1 MQYAD
6 QKHWFNFLAFLRKCL
21 DPGVPKNGFRV
32 GEDFSYKETVEYF
45 CNPGFKLTE
54 GTRFRSCQK
63 NNKWNG
69 TLPTCKGLLNHSE
82 QYANHCDMNKFFH
95 NRDNNYDNDNI
106 ILMWWQNNIFK
117 SNKLHKIRMTTITF
131 QLTSS
136 HTQCPGDFKF
146 SKGLAERVDCIPEE
160 PSDVL
165 SDPPLFLLLIE
176 ALLPTIGFLYKTY
189 SDQ

>member
-1 MQYAD
+1 MKTFIDCFINYEGNRFCEHQATIIRPLKRARIEACLPWNHMYKGRVHAVYTD

-45 CNPGFKLTE
+45 CDPGFKLTE

-63 NNKWNG
+63 NSKWNG

-82 QYANHCDMNKFFH
+82 PYANHCDMNKFFH
-95 NRDNNYDNDNI
+95 NNDNNYDNDNMI
-106 ILMWWQNNIFK
+106 FLCWQNNIFK
-117 SNKLHKIRMTTITF
+117 SNNLHKIGMTIITF

-136 HTQCPGDFKF
+136 RT
-146 SKGLAERVDCIPEE
+146 
-160 PSDVL
+160 
-165 SDPPLFLLLIE
+165 
-176 ALLPTIGFLYKTY
+176 
-189 SDQ
+189 